1 MPWTFFFKE
10 LIVGQVSRRS
20 SGVGKK
26 DSTRLKTTASKA
38 PARRVWSSPCALISK
53 TSPSLSYSIYSGN
66 SEPIHQVQMEYWSWN
81 FSLHF
86 FDSLLKCRTSW
97 TTAIIIEKPK
107 SMQIHANRLRLQLL
121 NCMFRE
127 HYMITCKKNFILQ
140 SNSEPWVICS
150 DIPNTSIR
158 NHPTAPGFSV
168 QKCTEWYWMILN
180 DYATTQVEVPLPPSS
195 FATFSNLLH
204 LLQVLLNLE
213 LQEVCLPNVGRSG
226 RQIQSQGFRQR
237 IPGAVA
243 ASHI

>member
-1 MPWTFFFKE
+1 METLETKANALDIFFKE

-107 SMQIHANRLRLQLL
+107 SMQIVFACSCWIACFENSTWSPAKRLHLA
-121 NCMFRE
+121 
-127 HYMITCKKNFILQ
+127 
-140 SNSEPWVICS
+140 NSEPWYAVICS

-158 NHPTAPGFSV
+158 NHPTAPGFSI
-168 QKCTEWYWMILN
+168 QKCTEWYWMTIM
-180 DYATTQVEVPLPPSS
+180 TMRPLKLR
-195 FATFSNLLH
+195 FHCLRA
-204 LLQVLLNLE
+204 LLQHVPICSIYSRFSSIWSCKKSACQTLGAAGAKSKAKDFASE
-213 LQEVCLPNVGRSG
+213 
-226 RQIQSQGFRQR
+226 SQA
-237 IPGAVA
+237 P
-243 ASHI
+243 